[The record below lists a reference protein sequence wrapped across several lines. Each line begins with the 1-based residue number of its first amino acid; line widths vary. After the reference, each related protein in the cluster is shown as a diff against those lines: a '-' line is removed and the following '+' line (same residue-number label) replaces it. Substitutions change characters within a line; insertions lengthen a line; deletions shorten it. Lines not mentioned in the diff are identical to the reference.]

1 MRSRRNASSGHSRF
15 IPRSAFGL
23 WRGTARWRTGKRSSL
38 DETSALFCSVRYS
51 RRPTVTFRTALPVSP
66 KTICLM
72 RRLRRGRRFEYASCM
87 SRSHDER
94 NFQSFTLSQ
103 QFLYTVFRK
112 FW

>member
-1 MRSRRNASSGHSRF
+1 
-15 IPRSAFGL
+15 
-23 WRGTARWRTGKRSSL
+23 
-38 DETSALFCSVRYS
+38 
-51 RRPTVTFRTALPVSP
+51 
-66 KTICLM
+66 LM